1 MMRITTRRQLVAL
14 RDELGVNHEWHEPDN
29 SGVSAEVH
37 GGHLDNTGAWPTFGP
52 NGEERGSVEFYVE
65 LWREVDDVM
74 RVVAAVNLA
83 DLLAWATRY
92 ETKSEYLA
100 GDLDA
105 TLRQAGI
112 DYPLGLRGVRDLVV
126 QRDGY
131 LDALREKDAEI
142 AELRAKLKSSARAA
156 SLARHPSRTASPAV
170 SQGLVDGDIIREF
183 DDKHIAHL
191 IRRYG
196 DGRAVA
202 ALAKPGDEAQFDEAN
217 READALHAEVLA
229 QFKTRLTEA
238 EYRTKIAGEIRDRAD
253 EIALTGENRS
263 LGHVLALLI
272 RDVADRVGMMS

>member
-1 MMRITTRRQLVAL
+1 MKKIFYRTELIELAR
-14 RDELGVNHEWHEPDN
+14 ELGVRADWHESDEQDVAAHVV
-29 SGVSAEVH
+29 GVSF
-37 GGHLDNTGAWPTFGP
+37 DNAGFWPADDIPYTAP
-52 NGEERGSVEFYVE
+52 EIVE
-65 LWREVDDVM
+65 LHVILERAGQP
-74 RVVAAVNLA
+74 VAAVNLA
-83 DLLAWATRY
+83 TLFAWATGRDN
-92 ETKSEYLA
+92 S
-100 GDLDA
+100 DV
-105 TLRQAGI
+105 LRARNAEI
-112 DYPLGLRGVRDLVV
+112 V
-126 QRDGY
+126 
-131 LDALREKDAEI
+131 LREKEAEI
-142 AELRAKLKSSARAA
+142 TELRAKLKSSARAA

-170 SQGLVDGDIIREF
+170 SQDLMDGDIIREF